1 MQEIKTIIKTAYG
14 AAVKAVKIGWN
25 FLLDLIFPPKCVFCR
40 ELLTKNESGFC
51 RECGKS
57 LPFTE
62 GAHSVI
68 TGEFFDKCC
77 APMYYQDSVRSAFIR
92 YKFNG
97 QMEYSGLFAQLMVD
111 TIKDELGDDFDYV
124 TWVPLSL
131 TGRLKRGYSQTHL
144 LAKDISK
151 LLGVEMRCTL
161 LKIRHTKKQS
171 SIKEP
176 EERKANVLGAFRAIR
191 DVKGKKILLIDDIYT
206 TGATMSECA
215 RCLKTA
221 GAEKVSAAVFA
232 RRPRI

>member
-1 MQEIKTIIKTAYG
+1 MQEIKNKAKI
-14 AAVKAVKIGWN
+14 AAETVVKAFKLGLDFV
-25 FLLDLIFPPKCVFCR
+25 LDLLFPPKCVFCR
-40 ELLTKNESGFC
+40 KLLTENESGFC

-62 GAHSVI
+62 GKHSVI

-77 APMYYQDSVRSAFIR
+77 VPMYYQDSVREAFIR

-97 QMEYSGLFAQLMVD
+97 QMEYSDLFAQLMVD
-111 TIKDELGDDFDYV
+111 TIKEELTVDFDYV
-124 TWVPLSL
+124 TWVPLSII
-131 TGRLKRGYSQTHL
+131 GRVKRGYNQTHL
-144 LAKDISK
+144 LAKEVAKQLEIKNCRTLSK
-151 LLGVEMRCTL
+151 T
-161 LKIRHTKKQS
+161 RHTKKQS

-176 EERKANVLGAFRAIR
+176 EQRKANVLGAFK
-191 DVKGKKILLIDDIYT
+191 VVGNVEGKKILLIDDIYT

-232 RRPRI
+232 RRPQM